1 MPPRS
6 PLPPPPPPVEMRSW
20 PDRDALLR
28 DRALVLGELVRM
40 HIGPG
45 RLGMLWLWAGLAAL
59 GWSFV
64 GTAMLTFE
72 ESHDVIGAFMGLVCV
87 IVGAGLLVPSAVFVA
102 LGMRRDRRVRRLLA
116 EWGGLDRDPVGD
128 VPLRRPAA
136 GLVWMLTSYLLC
148 AVGLYTCVIV
158 PATARA
164 GQETYGTVAF
174 LMGLGLVA
182 WLTGLIGVVKAF
194 AHRRWVVRVLM
205 GAPAEPPVR
214 VDGGAR
220 H

>member
-1 MPPRS
+1 METLS
-6 PLPPPPPPVEMRSW
+6 G
-20 PDRDALLR
+20 PDREALLR

-64 GTAMLTFE
+64 GTALLTFE
-72 ESHDVIGAFMGLVCV
+72 ESYDVISALMGLVCV
-87 IVGAGLLVPSAVFVA
+87 VIGAGLLVPAAVFVV
-102 LGMRRDRRVRRLLA
+102 LGLLRDRSVRRLLA

-128 VPLRRPAA
+128 KALRRPAA
-136 GLVWMLTSYLLC
+136 GLVWMLASYLLC
-148 AVGLYTCVIV
+148 AVGLYICVIV

-164 GQETYGTVAF
+164 GQETYGMVAF

-182 WLTGLIGVVKAF
+182 WLAGLIGLVKAF
-194 AHRRWVVRVLM
+194 AHRRWVVRVLI
-205 GAPAEPPVR
+205 GAQAEPLIR
-214 VDGGAR
+214 VDSAR
-220 H
+220 R

>member
-1 MPPRS
+1 ME
-6 PLPPPPPPVEMRSW
+6 VRSW

-28 DRALVLGELVRM
+28 DRALVLHELVRM

-45 RLGMLWLWAGLAAL
+45 RLAMLWLWAGLAAL

-64 GTAMLTFE
+64 GAALVTFE
-72 ESHDVIGAFMGLVCV
+72 ESYDVISAFIGLVCV
-87 IVGAGLLVPSAVFVA
+87 VIGAALLIPSAVLVV
-102 LGMRRDRRVRRLLA
+102 LGVLRDRSVRRLLV

-128 VPLRRPAA
+128 LPLRRPAA
-136 GLVWMLTSYLLC
+136 GLVWMLASYLLC

-158 PATARA
+158 PATARP
-164 GQETYGTVAF
+164 GEETYGMVAF

-182 WLTGLIGVVKAF
+182 WLAGLIGVVKAF
-194 AHRRWVVRVLM
+194 AHRRWVVRVLR
-205 GAPAEPPVR
+205 GAPADPPVQ
-214 VDGGAR
+214 VDGSTR

>member
-1 MPPRS
+1 
-6 PLPPPPPPVEMRSW
+6 MRSW

-72 ESHDVIGAFMGLVCV
+72 ESSDVISTFMGLVCV
-87 IVGAGLLVPSAVFVA
+87 IVGGGLLVPPAVFVA
-102 LGMRRDRRVRRLLA
+102 LGVRRDRRVRRLLA
-116 EWGGLDRDPVGD
+116 QWGGLDRDPVGD
-128 VPLRRPAA
+128 VPLRRPVA
-136 GLVWMLTSYLLC
+136 GLLWMLTSYLLC

-164 GQETYGTVAF
+164 GQETYGMVAF

-194 AHRRWVVRVLM
+194 AHRRWVVGVLM